1 MEFFHPAIRHVA
13 LGRHA
18 IEFAQTFAIL
28 DYTFGFNFDHI
39 TAVDMSFFT
48 TVQIFLSK
56 WDRPRQKNDT
66 KQGRKEGILLRILVH
81 VIGRELSYSNSPAIT
96 TVKKV

>member
-48 TVQIFLSK
+48 TVQIFYPNGTA
-56 WDRPRQKNDT
+56 R
-66 KQGRKEGILLRILVH
+66 GRKMTPSKEG
-81 VIGRELSYSNSPAIT
+81 
-96 TVKKV
+96 KKEYYCEY